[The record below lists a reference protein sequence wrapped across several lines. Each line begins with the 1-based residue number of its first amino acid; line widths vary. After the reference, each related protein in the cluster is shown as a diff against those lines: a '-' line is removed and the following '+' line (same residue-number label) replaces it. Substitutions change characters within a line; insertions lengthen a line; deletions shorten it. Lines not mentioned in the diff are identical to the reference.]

1 MRNRYITAAF
11 ILLFAM
17 AACNLPSAQSTQ
29 AALTETVIPSAQAS
43 LTATTAP
50 PSVTPLPSN
59 TPPPTLTPTPTIPV
73 AFPSDKGVNCRFG
86 PGIEWLVVGALLV
99 GQNATIQG
107 KNGDAS
113 WWYVSTPNDPG
124 KPCWVAASVTNT
136 AGNVSNVPV
145 VAAPQASV
153 IDVKIDVEPN
163 TMSVA
168 GCIGPLMPV
177 LITGS
182 IETNGPAS
190 VKWHF
195 ETQQS
200 GSMASQTTEFK
211 TADVKEFSSD
221 YTPVLAAGNYWVRL
235 VITAP
240 NNDSV
245 ETKYKIEC
253 P

>member
-1 MRNRYITAAF
+1 MKSKSATAAIVL
-11 ILLFAM
+11 ILALLG
-17 AACNLPSAQSTQ
+17 CNLPSAQSTPPS
-29 AALTETVIPSAQAS
+29 LTETVIPSEQVS
-43 LTATTAP
+43 FTATTVP
-50 PSVTPLPSN
+50 PSFTPLPSN
-59 TPPPTLTPTPTIPV
+59 TPLPTLTPTPTIPV
-73 AFPSDKGVNCRFG
+73 ASPSDKGVNCRFG
-86 PGIEWLVVGALLV
+86 PGIEWKVVGALLV

-107 KNGDAS
+107 RNGDAS
-113 WWYVSTPNDPG
+113 WWYVSTPSDPG
-124 KPCWVAASVTNT
+124 KPCWVAASVTTT

-153 IDVKIDVEPN
+153 IEVKIDVEPN

-177 LITGS
+177 SIKGS
-182 IETNGPAS
+182 IETNGPTT

-200 GSMASQTTEFK
+200 GSMASQTTDFNK
-211 TADVKEFSSD
+211 ADVKEFSTD
-221 YTPVLAAGNYWVRL
+221 HTPVLAAGTYWVRL
-235 VITAP
+235 VITGP
-240 NNDSV
+240 NNDSA